1 MSERIPLVPL
11 CPACGA
17 SLPYAGAAHTLGT
30 GCTLTQGSIP
40 SDPVEYAVF
49 EAYASYPSLFGRSPW
64 SRWYIF
70 EHLFFVTGCGHE
82 WLGGE
87 LIDVCREEPRDH
99 APVVLDARGELSK
112 QRTWAAAHL
121 PSSYAKHAGRP
132 EAEEL
137 AAIER
142 SWARFERRPQQY
154 YPLSEYAN
162 ILQVP
167 VGAELGWL
175 LAACDATRMFLQ
187 VQPEGQSRREI
198 LALLRV
204 QAKLFAGL
212 GLPLPALDDPR
223 MTGEI
228 LAERR
233 RCYDAHAVPGETVS
247 ALVERAVSSIALYMA
262 DPGEARDLSPLSVA
276 RHQLGRVLEICRE
289 RERLL
294 GSMIDALSDPDSRAR
309 ERLNTLYPHL
319 VRSDG
324 G

>member
-17 SLPYAGAAHTLGT
+17 SLPYAGAAHALVA
-30 GCTLTQGSIP
+30 GCPPAQGSIP

-82 WLGGE
+82 WLGGA
-87 LIDVCREEPRDH
+87 LIDVCREEPRDR
-99 APVVLDARGELSK
+99 APVVLDARGELNK
-112 QRTWAAAHL
+112 QRTWAASHL
-121 PSSYAKHAGRP
+121 PAPYAERA

-142 SWARFERRPQQY
+142 SWARFERQPQRY
-154 YPLSEYAN
+154 YPLSAYAN

-167 VGAELGWL
+167 VAAEPGWL
-175 LAACDATRMFLQ
+175 LAACDATRMFLRG
-187 VQPEGQSRREI
+187 QPEGQSRRQL

-228 LAERR
+228 LAEKERGR
-233 RCYDAHAVPGETVS
+233 DAHAVPGETVT
-247 ALVERAVSSIALYMA
+247 ALVEQAASSIALYMA
-262 DPGEARDLSPLSVA
+262 DPGEARDLSPLSAA
-276 RHQLGRVLEICRE
+276 RQQLDRALEICRE
-289 RERLL
+289 RARLL
-294 GSMIDALSDPDSRAR
+294 GSVIDARSDPDRLAL
-309 ERLNTLYPHL
+309 ERLNTLWPLL
-319 VRSDG
+319 VGSDEE
-324 G
+324 

>member
-1 MSERIPLVPL
+1 MLKHLPLVPR

-17 SLPYAGAAHTLGT
+17 SLPYAGAAHLFAA
-30 GCTLTQGSIP
+30 GCSLAQGGVP
-40 SDPVEYAVF
+40 DDPVEYAVF

-82 WLGGE
+82 WFGGK
-87 LIDVCREEPRDH
+87 LIDVGREELRDRV
-99 APVVLDARGELSK
+99 PVVLDARGELSK
-112 QRTWAAAHL
+112 QRAWAASHL
-121 PSSYAKHAGRP
+121 LSPYAERA
-132 EAEEL
+132 EAEEV

-167 VGAELGWL
+167 ADAEPGWL

-187 VQPEGQSRREI
+187 GQPAGQSMRQI

-228 LAERR
+228 LAEKE
-233 RCYDAHAVPGETVS
+233 RCGDAPASPCKTVS
-247 ALVERAVSSIALYMA
+247 ALVERAASSIALYMA
-262 DPGEARDLSPLSVA
+262 EPGEARDLSPLSHA
-276 RHQLGRVLEICRE
+276 RHLLDRALEMSRE
-289 RERLL
+289 REHLL
-294 GSMIDALSDPDSRAR
+294 VSVIDALSDPDSRSRA
-309 ERLNTLYPHL
+309 RLNTLWSLL